1 MFKQF
6 LDENVDKFIEAPPTI
21 SGEQNLVY
29 YSLYQRYLKL
39 YEDTLSEYVASL
51 DISQTA
57 FYAQLSDVLNDPEI
71 KDKKLLH
78 FVNYL
83 VACTDYESFYK
94 LMGRAAKKARKD
106 LWSERELGAATSL
119 DEQLQSR
126 AEAKDGESKRSTER
140 DTKSS
145 DSKYS
150 HK

>member
-1 MFKQF
+1 VFKEF
-6 LDENVDKFIEAPPTI
+6 LDENVDLFIDAPATI

-29 YSLYQRYLKL
+29 YSLYQKYLKL
-39 YEDTLSEYVASL
+39 YENTLSEYIASL

-57 FYAQLSDVLNDPEI
+57 FYSQLSDILNDPEI

-106 LWSERELGAATSL
+106 LWNERELGISTSL
-119 DEQLQSR
+119 DQQLQSR
-126 AEAKDGESKRSTER
+126 AEGKDGENKRVSESKGG
-140 DTKSS
+140 
-145 DSKYS
+145 DSKHS